1 MQNIL
6 LIAHVVSVSLLQRQ
20 QQGEPSL
27 ADIAM
32 AHPLWFLRGTPVTA
46 PLVDAYPDVAA
57 WLARVLDFGHGS
69 FSEMSAADAIEVARD
84 VASEADFDTV
94 LHAQMPLIAT
104 PFMGLPGLTVT
115 TGRHG
120 TAPVGVQLIADQF
133 REDLLLAAGEHLSPH
148 PIPAL

>member
-1 MQNIL
+1 MQHSTDRIL
-6 LIAHVVSVSLLQRQ
+6 VTHVGSLPRPEALLDLVFAREG
-20 QQGEPSL
+20 GE
-27 ADIAM
+27 A
-32 AHPLWFLRGTPVTA
+32 V
-46 PLVDAYPDVAA
+46 
-57 WLARVLDFGHGS
+57 
-69 FSEMSAADAIEVARD
+69 
-84 VASEADFDTV
+84 SEADFDAV
-94 LHAQMPLIAT
+94 LQAQMPLIAT